1 MRGAAL
7 DSQTLYREWL
17 SEWLTEYQQFAKEAT
32 FATYSMAVINHI
44 IPTLGDYSLADLG
57 EKTIQE
63 AALYWLQ
70 AGRCDGR
77 GGLSHKS
84 VRDLLAI
91 IKTSI
96 KMAQK
101 RLGITPVPI
110 EVRLPQSIRLREIEV
125 FSPSEL
131 LRLVNALKEHPSSKN
146 AGILLALY
154 TGLRIGELCALQWK
168 DVDFERGSLFVS
180 KTIQRIYAKT
190 VDGKTM
196 AKLVISSPKTR
207 SSLREIP
214 LASALLPTLQEFR
227 DHEECYLITKRRA
240 FLEPRSY
247 RSYYGRFLKRAGIAH
262 SSFHK
267 LRHTFA
273 TQLIENG
280 ADVKTVSELLGHAS
294 VNTTLNLYVHP
305 QLEQKRKCI
314 EMLPSFS

>member
-1 MRGAAL
+1 MKGVAL
-7 DSQTLYREWL
+7 NPQGLYRDWL
-17 SEWLTEYQQFAKEAT
+17 SEWLREYQQFAKEAT
-32 FATYSMAVINHI
+32 FATYSMAVVNHI
-44 IPTLGDYSLADLG
+44 IPILGSCTFDELT
-57 EKTIQE
+57 EKRIQE
-63 AALYWLQ
+63 TALYWLRS
-70 AGRCDGR
+70 GRCDGK

-91 IKTSI
+91 VKTSI
-96 KMAQK
+96 KAAQK
-101 RLGITPVPI
+101 RFGISPTPI

-131 LRLVNALKEHPSSKN
+131 LRLVEAATVHPSSKN
-146 AGILLALY
+146 TGILLALY
-154 TGLRIGELCALQWK
+154 TGVRIGELCALQWK
-168 DVDFERGSLFVS
+168 DINFERSSLFVS
-180 KTIQRIYAKT
+180 KTVQRIYAKT
-190 VDGKTM
+190 VDGDTV
-196 AKLVISSPKTR
+196 AKIVISSPKTR

-214 LASALLPTLQEFR
+214 LASALLPILQEFR
-227 DHEECYLITKRRA
+227 DHDECYLTTKGLM

-273 TQLIENG
+273 TQLIECG

-314 EMLPSFS
+314 EMIPSFF

>member
-1 MRGAAL
+1 M
-7 DSQTLYREWL
+7 DSQILYKDWL
-17 SEWLTEYQQFAKEAT
+17 SEWMAEYRQFAKEAT
-32 FATYSMAVINHI
+32 FATYSMAVVNHI
-44 IPTLGDYSLADLG
+44 IPLLGGYTLEELT
-57 EKTIQE
+57 EKKIQE
-63 AALYWLQ
+63 AVLYWLQ
-70 AGRCDGR
+70 SGRCDGK

-84 VRDLLAI
+84 VRDLLTI

-96 KMAQK
+96 KTAWK
-101 RLGITPVPI
+101 RAGITPTPM
-110 EVRLPQSIRLREIEV
+110 EVRLPQSIHLKEIEI

-131 LRLVNALKEHPSSKN
+131 LRLVKAAKAHPSSKN

-168 DVDFERGSLFVS
+168 DIDFERGSLFVS
-180 KTIQRIYAKT
+180 KTVQRIYAKT
-190 VDGKTM
+190 VEGETV
-196 AKLVISSPKTR
+196 AKIIISSPKTR
-207 SSLREIP
+207 SSVREIP
-214 LASALLPTLQEFR
+214 LASTLLPTLQEFR
-227 DHEECYLITKRRA
+227 DHDDCYLITKERT

-273 TQLIENG
+273 TQLIECG

-314 EMLPSFS
+314 EMIPSFF

>member
-1 MRGAAL
+1 VLDPQAL
-7 DSQTLYREWL
+7 YKDWL
-17 SEWLTEYQQFAKEAT
+17 SEWLDEYQQFAKEAT
-32 FATYSMAVINHI
+32 FATYSMAVVNHI
-44 IPTLGDYSLADLG
+44 IPMLGDCTLGELT
-57 EKTIQE
+57 EKKIQE
-63 AALYWLQ
+63 TALYWLHS
-70 AGRCDGR
+70 GRCDGK

-96 KMAQK
+96 KVAQK
-101 RLGITPVPI
+101 RLGITPTPI
-110 EVRLPQSIRLREIEV
+110 EVRLPQSMRLREIEV

-131 LRLVNALKEHPSSKN
+131 LRLVEAAKARPSSKN
-146 AGILLALY
+146 VGILLTLY

-168 DVDFERGSLFVS
+168 DINFERESLFVS
-180 KTIQRIYAKT
+180 KTVQRIYAKT
-190 VDGKTM
+190 IDGNTV
-196 AKLVISSPKTR
+196 AKIVISSPKTR

-214 LASALLPTLQEFR
+214 LASALLPILREFR
-227 DHEECYLITKRRA
+227 DHDDCYLITKDRM

-273 TQLIENG
+273 TQLIECG

-305 QLEQKRKCI
+305 QFEQKRKCI
-314 EMLPSFS
+314 EMIPSFF